1 MKIIRFKTTFHNTL
15 KGAGNYPEK
24 IGFVE
29 IPLPNNID
37 EKDGYALTKYVEQT
51 TNLMAIGY
59 LEVIQKESAESSRNE
74 ETIKLQVQATMPS
87 HIDKELAY
95 KYGKCEECEKW
106 YGDCTGH

>member
-1 MKIIRFKTTFHNTL
+1 MITEKIIDKYLDKRFPH
-15 KGAGNYPEK
+15 
-24 IGFVE
+24 
-29 IPLPNNID
+29 
-37 EKDGYALTKYVEQT
+37 KDQ
-51 TNLMAIGY
+51 
-59 LEVIQKESAESSRNE
+59 IQERENWRKEFQFFANFLNESAESSRNE

>member
-59 LEVIQKESAESSRNE
+59 LEVIQKESAESFRNE
-74 ETIKLQVQATMPS
+74 ET
-87 HIDKELAY
+87 DKSNREPGWLDHEIANM
-95 KYGKCEECEKW
+95 
-106 YGDCTGH
+106 GHPVDLS